1 MFPARSPRV
10 RHQSELTEG
19 KHRIGTRKTSTDL
32 LPCVSS
38 PCRRSYLITV
48 TSYTCS
54 LTSEVVSQRLDMV
67 CFLEAT
73 ALCSMFK
80 ESHSPF
86 DSNPPEGF
94 TTHLPPTRQTAPP
107 TQTKQIPA
115 TSQTRGKLGR
125 VNFRKDFWGPARP
138 Q

>member
-1 MFPARSPRV
+1 M
-10 RHQSELTEG
+10 L
-19 KHRIGTRKTSTDL
+19 
-32 LPCVSS
+32 
-38 PCRRSYLITV
+38 
-48 TSYTCS
+48 
-54 LTSEVVSQRLDMV
+54 
-67 CFLEAT
+67 
-73 ALCSMFK
+73 K
-80 ESHSPF
+80 ESNSPF

-115 TSQTRGKLGR
+115 TLQTKGKLGR